1 MAINK
6 QKLKIHTI
14 NLSTLSKPV
23 EIQHYFKTNK
33 IEVYAYTFS
42 FGKNILKHGYSSKAW
57 RKNSLGER
65 VYRQAHNI
73 PLGWNSKPGR
83 SSSGKDFKEVCDDF
97 ENMYG
102 IKVDKNQTIITVYD
116 MTQYPGISIRDPESY
131 AREMEA
137 MLIDEYVNVYGCRP
151 IGNLRSETNNVPEV
165 EDDRWKDAGF
175 DV

>member
-1 MAINK
+1 
-6 QKLKIHTI
+6 
-14 NLSTLSKPV
+14 
-23 EIQHYFKTNK
+23 
-33 IEVYAYTFS
+33 
-42 FGKNILKHGYSSKAW
+42 
-57 RKNSLGER
+57 
-65 VYRQAHNI
+65 
-73 PLGWNSKPGR
+73 
-83 SSSGKDFKEVCDDF
+83 
-97 ENMYG
+97 MYG

-165 EDDRWKDAGF
+165 DDDRWKDSGF